1 MRCVSSLGAGAKK
14 EKEKDQEKANRG
26 KLPNCEQHTSKTS
39 FPPIPLFRLSL
50 KSVPGRPAACVPHA
64 LPQPTS
70 IGSRATVTRVRV
82 SGAVCCCY
90 CVEDMVERKQLLK
103 WVAVLGCGIVATIIT
118 YNDMPPEAREK
129 TANIWSN
136 ILQRPMVIID
146 NIMAIPNP
154 WQVVRLPVLGIAC
167 ALLGRYFRKR
177 VEAAAAKDSPAP
189 TAGGGAPAPTKG
201 KGKKHRKDKAS

>member
-1 MRCVSSLGAGAKK
+1 M
-14 EKEKDQEKANRG
+14 
-26 KLPNCEQHTSKTS
+26 
-39 FPPIPLFRLSL
+39 
-50 KSVPGRPAACVPHA
+50 PHA

-70 IGSRATVTRVRV
+70 IGSRATFTRVRV

-146 NIMAIPNP
+146 NIMAI
-154 WQVVRLPVLGIAC
+154 L
-167 ALLGRYFRKR
+167 
-177 VEAAAAKDSPAP
+177 
-189 TAGGGAPAPTKG
+189 PTKCT
-201 KGKKHRKDKAS
+201 D

>member
-1 MRCVSSLGAGAKK
+1 
-14 EKEKDQEKANRG
+14 
-26 KLPNCEQHTSKTS
+26 
-39 FPPIPLFRLSL
+39 
-50 KSVPGRPAACVPHA
+50 
-64 LPQPTS
+64 
-70 IGSRATVTRVRV
+70 
-82 SGAVCCCY
+82 
-90 CVEDMVERKQLLK
+90 MVERKQLLK

-146 NIMAIPNP
+146 NVMAIPNP

-177 VEAAAAKDSPAP
+177 VETAAAKDSPAP
-189 TAGGGAPAPTKG
+189 TAGGRAPAPTKG